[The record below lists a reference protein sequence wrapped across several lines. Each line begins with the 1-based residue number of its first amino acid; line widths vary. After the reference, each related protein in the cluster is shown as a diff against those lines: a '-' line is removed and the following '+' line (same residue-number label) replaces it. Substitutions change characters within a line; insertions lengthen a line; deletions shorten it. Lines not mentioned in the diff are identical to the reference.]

1 MLKHR
6 RRLAVMAGLLL
17 SLTAVGV
24 VLAGSGDAAPKT
36 KRLHGKMENIR
47 NFFAPTCTSVT
58 GVCSS
63 FDAKGD
69 IKGQGLVEIDT
80 FPASQGPAP
89 TPAYSGAHTVIH
101 TKKGD
106 LTCTEAALFDLIGP
120 DHGFVDECIITGG
133 TGIYEGATGY
143 IQEVGTFDFAANLG
157 ELEYF
162 GKITYADKD
171 DDSPGF

>member
-1 MLKHR
+1 MYE
-6 RRLAVMAGLLL
+6 
-17 SLTAVGV
+17 
-24 VLAGSGDAAPKT
+24 P
-36 KRLHGKMENIR
+36 
-47 NFFAPTCTSVT
+47 P
-58 GVCSS
+58 
-63 FDAKGD
+63 
-69 IKGQGLVEIDT
+69 
-80 FPASQGPAP
+80 
-89 TPAYSGAHTVIH
+89 
-101 TKKGD
+101 KKGD

-157 ELEYF
+157 ELEYT